1 MASFTISAPV
11 EPVRL
16 RDGAGTA
23 AFMVTN
29 TADQPVQGRVMVM
42 PSATAPADWFTLSDA
57 TTHVFA
63 AGGVEQAVVSIA
75 VPAGTASGGALLRL
89 AASNVENPEE
99 DFTEGPPVSFDV
111 APPPPAVP
119 WWKRYWWALALGALV
134 LLIILAI
141 ILF

>member
-1 MASFTISAPV
+1 VASFTISAPV

-16 RDGAGTA
+16 RDGTGSA
-23 AFMVTN
+23 AFVVTN

-42 PSATAPADWFTLSDA
+42 PNANAPTDWFTLSDP

-63 AGGVEQAVVSIA
+63 AGAVEPAVVSIA
-75 VPAGTASGGALLRL
+75 VPPSTAPGSYILRL
-89 AASNVENPEE
+89 AAVNVDNPEE

-111 APPPPAVP
+111 VPVIPREP

-141 ILF
+141 AIF